1 MQAFICGLAC
11 STVIGLLF
19 APEAQGETIDLLK
32 AYEAALTHDPT
43 HRAALAAR
51 DAGAEEENIARAQ
64 LLPSINAVYSTD
76 RNSLRA
82 REREILRS
90 SGRFDSSSSSSATT
104 TSSSTGRTRTDGG
117 DTASTDITT
126 DTSSRRTQSES
137 SASTGTLDSVSDDH
151 LSQTDRIRTSG
162 ASIQLRQPL
171 FDMNR
176 LAGYRQGVALSAA
189 SESDYRARSL
199 ELMIRVAEAYASVL
213 FAQESR
219 RLAQSQLETLAAQ
232 QQMNERMLVRGE
244 GTVTDVLETTAKREL
259 AQAQLIEADDELL
272 VASNLLSSI
281 TGLRFSSL
289 MPLRTDVDLAAQ
301 SELSP
306 QQWRSWAL
314 EHNGLLEALRQQISA
329 AREEARRAE
338 SGHLPT
344 LDLTLTVGRDLV
356 TSRPLSSQSTATS
369 SSEGSTG
376 TSSGES
382 STDATSRNEAG
393 SINTS
398 TTVSSQSSSSSSSSR
413 ANASETSRNDHNRR
427 RTTYHRI
434 GLELNIPLFA
444 GGGISARTRQAA
456 ARLLQVQAETDAR
469 TEEVLLEVQRQLR
482 VQQSAAQRARAL
494 AQAVTS
500 SQVAVEA
507 TIKSTAAGVRTN
519 LDVLNARER
528 LTAAERELLTAR
540 YTHLLAF
547 LRLRYHAGILSQ
559 HDLVK
564 VSSMSAM
571 SR

>member
-1 MQAFICGLAC
+1 MQTFICGLAC
-11 STVIGLLF
+11 SSMIGLLF
-19 APEAQGETIDLLK
+19 AAEARGETIDLLK

-43 HRAALAAR
+43 HRAAQAAR

-64 LLPSINAVYSTD
+64 LLPSISAVYSTD

-90 SGRFDSSSSSSATT
+90 SGRFDSSSSTSSST
-104 TSSSTGRTRTDGG
+104 TSSSTGRTRTDGAG
-117 DTASTDITT
+117 TASTDINT
-126 DTSSRRTQSES
+126 DTSSTRTQSES
-137 SASTGTLDSVSDDH
+137 SASTGNLDSISDDH
-151 LSQTDRIRTSG
+151 LSQTDRIRTTG

-176 LAGYRQGVALSAA
+176 VAGYRQGVALSAA
-189 SESDYRARSL
+189 SESDFRARSM
-199 ELMIRVAEAYASVL
+199 ELMIRVSEAYASVL

-219 RLAQSQLETLAAQ
+219 RLALSQLETLAGQ

-272 VASNLLSSI
+272 VASNLLASI

-289 MPLRTDVDLAAQ
+289 APLRTDVDLAAQ

-306 QQWRSWAL
+306 QQWRNWTL
-314 EHNGLLEALRQQISA
+314 EYNGLLEALRHQISA

-344 LDLTLTVGRDLV
+344 VDLTLTLGRDLV
-356 TSRPLSSQSTATS
+356 TSRPLSSQSIATS
-369 SSEGSTG
+369 SSESSTG
-376 TSSGES
+376 RSNGQS
-382 STDATSRNEAG
+382 STESTSRNEAE
-393 SINTS
+393 SINAS
-398 TTVSSQSSSSSSSSR
+398 STVSSQSSSSSSSSR
-413 ANASETSRNDHNRR
+413 ANASDTSRNDYNRR
-427 RTTYHRI
+427 RNTSHRI
-434 GLELNIPLFA
+434 GLELNIPIFA
-444 GGGISARTRQAA
+444 GGGISARARQAA
-456 ARLLQVQAETDAR
+456 ARLLQVQAEADAR

-500 SQVAVEA
+500 SQVAIEA

-540 YTHLLAF
+540 YTHLLAY
-547 LRLRYHAGILSQ
+547 LRLRYHAGTLSHQ
-559 HDLVK
+559 DLAK
-564 VSSMSAM
+564 VSSVNASP
-571 SR
+571 R